1 MHIKGGFEKAKV
13 YIESHSELG
22 QDKIPQGPC
31 ITISR
36 ETGAGSDLVSEH
48 LIEFFKENIQNK
60 NVNWSIF
67 DRNLIEKVME
77 DHNLPG
83 ALSDYFSEDKK
94 SKITSM
100 IDELF
105 GVHPPL
111 WTILQKTSST
121 ILNLAQVGYV
131 VIVGRGGNI
140 ITSKL
145 KNCIH
150 VRLVGNLE
158 DRILH
163 IENHY
168 SVGRKEAI
176 EFIKKE
182 DANRKNYIFT
192 NFKKQIDDPAF
203 YHLVINTS
211 LITHSEAA
219 YLICNLTK
227 RRFPELFGN
236 NQ

>member
-1 MHIKGGFEKAKV
+1 MHIKSGFEKAKQ

-36 ETGAGSDLVSEH
+36 ETGAGSDMVSEH
-48 LIEFFKENIQNK
+48 LIDFLKAHIKNK
-60 NVNWSIF
+60 SINWSIF
-67 DRNLIEKVME
+67 DRNLIEKVIE
-77 DHNLPG
+77 DHHLPG
-83 ALSDYFSEDKK
+83 TLNDYFSEDKK
-94 SKITSM
+94 SKFTSM
-100 IDELF
+100 INELF

-140 ITSKL
+140 ITAKL

-150 VRLVGNLE
+150 VRLTGNLE
-158 DRILH
+158 DRIIH
-163 IENHY
+163 VENHY
-168 SVGRKEAI
+168 SIGRKEAI

-182 DANRKNYIFT
+182 DINRKNYIFT
-192 NFKKQIDDPAF
+192 NFRKQIDDPSI
-203 YHLVINTS
+203 YHLIINTS
-211 LITHSEAA
+211 LVSYEETAGIIGKLA
-219 YLICNLTK
+219 IN
-227 RRFPELFGN
+227 RFPEIFDI
-236 NQ
+236 

>member
-13 YIESHSELG
+13 YIESHSLLG
-22 QDKIPQGPC
+22 QDKVPQGPC

-36 ETGAGSDLVSEH
+36 ETGAGSDMVSEH
-48 LIEFFKENIQNK
+48 LIEFFKEKIKNK

-83 ALSDYFSEDKK
+83 TLNDYFSEEKK
-94 SKITSM
+94 SKFTSM

-121 ILNLAQVGYV
+121 ILNLAQLGYV

-158 DRILH
+158 DRIAH
-163 IENHY
+163 VENHY
-168 SVGRKEAI
+168 NIGRKESI

-182 DANRKNYIFT
+182 DLNRKNYILT
-192 NFKKQIDDPAF
+192 NFKKQIDDPAL
-203 YHLVINTS
+203 YHLIINTS
-211 LITHSEAA
+211 LVPYAETAK
-219 YLICNLTK
+219 LIGDLAK
-227 RRFPELFGN
+227 SRFPDLFSN
-236 NQ
+236 